1 MREIFR
7 ALGLCNRYS
16 KETILEAYLNTIPLT
31 GTIYGMEAGAQ
42 EYLARAW
49 RN

>member
-31 GTIYGMEAGAQ
+31 GTIYGMEAARRSI
-42 EYLARAW
+42 LARAW